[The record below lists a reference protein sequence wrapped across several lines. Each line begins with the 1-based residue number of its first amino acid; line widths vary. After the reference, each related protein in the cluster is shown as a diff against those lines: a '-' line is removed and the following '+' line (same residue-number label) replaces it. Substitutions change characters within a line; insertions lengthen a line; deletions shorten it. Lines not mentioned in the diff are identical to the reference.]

1 MTHPVTMADVERLVN
16 NSIRI
21 GITSNNRIRSTVT
34 KLIWFM
40 IAQLALSAVFMALLL
55 GNQQQ
60 TYKQLHANVD
70 TYKRT
75 AEQACVDIKAEMRES
90 TYRILSTMG
99 RGSDTNP

>member
-40 IAQLALSAVFMALLL
+40 IVQLALSAVFMALLL

-60 TYKQLHANVD
+60 TYKQLHSNVD
-70 TYKRT
+70 SYNQTT
-75 AEQACVDIKAEMRES
+75 EQACKDIKAEMHES
-90 TYRILSTMG
+90 TDRIRSTLG
-99 RGSDTNP
+99 HASPSNP